1 MFLSVPVVRCLWY
14 IAAWLAVLYAVGG
27 IHSRSGCGPH
37 GLLFARGFEEG
48 GREGGRYFYANVF
61 VKQRTQKKIFNG
73 VLKEGYIFSCRYPGT
88 ETWLFRCLTLGCI
101 NLVTLTEKP
110 LLCTTPPLLSCFLL
124 LRVLCAKGIVGE
136 AKRATYERWW
146 CFFFQ
151 YFLYFS
157 GSSRMAE

>member
-61 VKQRTQKKIFNG
+61 VKHRTQKKN
-73 VLKEGYIFSCRYPGT
+73 LQ
-88 ETWLFRCLTLGCI
+88 RCVKRRVYFLLQVPRHR
-101 NLVTLTEKP
+101 NLVVSVFDTG
-110 LLCTTPPLLSCFLL
+110 
-124 LRVLCAKGIVGE
+124 V
-136 AKRATYERWW
+136 Y
-146 CFFFQ
+146 
-151 YFLYFS
+151 
-157 GSSRMAE
+157 